1 MKYFKIILILF
12 IPISLAGQDVE
23 QEFNTLK
30 DRWNKDPLKLSSSIG
45 FNSTLSRSS
54 NADSYRIP
62 FGYNVFGNI
71 NFDFLGIQA
80 PLGFFYSNQNTQF
93 NLPAYRFVGIS
104 PSYKGYTLHLGDR
117 NMQFSPYTF
126 NNIGFTGVGI
136 EVENNGLHVKSF
148 YGRIQRATIKDIN
161 TRNNFTSAF
170 KRMAWGSAAEYKIK
184 NSLFGL
190 QLFHASDDVNS
201 IPIANPDSIKP
212 QSNSILGLKFE
223 QKFGIISW
231 KSEYA
236 FNALSKDA
244 SLENSNDNKHL
255 LSLVNKDNNSTGIY
269 NAFRTAIEVS
279 INKSLVGIDFER
291 IDPGY
296 ESLGTLFFNND
307 METISS
313 FLRMPLLKN
322 KLQTNFR
329 FGLQR
334 NNLKKT
340 RINSYKRWT
349 TSANISYQASKNT
362 SFNLAFNN
370 FQFDQKTYINP
381 KPFLDVDTILIT
393 QNNLN
398 AGLGLN
404 HNLNDK
410 NKILIS
416 LSYNNSNSRKND
428 IIQQNADV
436 TNILGNAMYMI
447 NASNGLNYGFTLTY
461 SNLNYA
467 LGNTTLL
474 GPSAQMSKDWIKEK
488 WSSSFSASFF
498 SGNAN
503 KMKNQILRFYLTN
516 NYSLTKELK
525 TNFQIMFNNIK
536 NNNEI
541 ANIDLFLNLS
551 INYTMESKNIIKSFK
566 KKQLNH
572 EI

>member
-1 MKYFKIILILF
+1 
-12 IPISLAGQDVE
+12 
-23 QEFNTLK
+23 
-30 DRWNKDPLKLSSSIG
+30 
-45 FNSTLSRSS
+45 
-54 NADSYRIP
+54 
-62 FGYNVFGNI
+62 
-71 NFDFLGIQA
+71 
-80 PLGFFYSNQNTQF
+80 
-93 NLPAYRFVGIS
+93 
-104 PSYKGYTLHLGDR
+104 
-117 NMQFSPYTF
+117 
-126 NNIGFTGVGI
+126 
-136 EVENNGLHVKSF
+136 
-148 YGRIQRATIKDIN
+148 
-161 TRNNFTSAF
+161 
-170 KRMAWGSAAEYKIK
+170 MAWGANAEYKIK
-184 NSLFGL
+184 NSLLGL

-223 QKFGIISW
+223 QKFGIISL

-236 FNALSKDA
+236 FNALSRDA
-244 SLENSNDNKHL
+244 SLENTNDNKHL
-255 LSLVNKDNNSTGIY
+255 LSFVNKDNN
-269 NAFRTAIEVS
+269 
-279 INKSLVGIDFER
+279 
-291 IDPGY
+291 
-296 ESLGTLFFNND
+296 

-313 FLRMPLLKN
+313 FLRMPFLKN

-340 RINSYKRWT
+340 RINSYRRWT
-349 TSANISYQASKNT
+349 TSANIAYQASKKT
-362 SFNLAFNN
+362 SFNVNFNN

-381 KPFLDVDTILIT
+381 TPFLDVDTIFIT

-398 AGLGLN
+398 AGLGFN
-404 HNLNDK
+404 HNINDK

-436 TNILGNAMYMI
+436 TNILGNAMYMV
-447 NASNGLNYGFTLTY
+447 NSSNGLNYGFTLTY

-467 LGNTTLL
+467 LGNTTLI

-516 NYSLTKELK
+516 SYSLTKELK
-525 TNFQIMFNNIK
+525 TNFQLMFNHIK
-536 NNNEI
+536 NKNETPNN
-541 ANIDLFLNLS
+541 DLFLNLS
-551 INYTMESKNIIKSFK
+551 INYTMESKTIIKSFK
-566 KKQLNH
+566 KKQLNN